1 VFKAFHLYVIGLYG
15 IQKNIYTSVTS
26 TVSPFSNLSHDKEYL
41 LRTNNLI
48 TSSVNGQSFHDNSQT
63 LSEAVTIIE
72 NSTQKK
78 YI

>member
-1 VFKAFHLYVIGLYG
+1 MIGQYG

-26 TVSPFSNLSHDKEYL
+26 TLSPVSSLSHDKEYL

-48 TSSVNGQSFHDNSQT
+48 TSSVNGQSFHDNRDT
-63 LSEAVTIIE
+63 LSETVTIIE

-78 YI
+78 YS